1 MEHDVGKSNDVH
13 TPAAREGDGGARR
26 RSASTLDHR
35 GIPELLLAHIADAI
49 ILAEADGG
57 IIDANPAACAMLG
70 YSKKELLGM
79 HPWDFVT
86 SASRAEITK
95 LMRELEPE
103 APVTVQRTFRKKTGE
118 QRTMELRLTR
128 FGCLDRDLFV
138 ASCRDLTE
146 HVRLQEQLRDF
157 EERRRIEE
165 ELRRLNSELSEQAA
179 HLREVNR
186 TLLDSEQRL
195 RLAIETG
202 RIGLWVWN
210 STDVKNSGDWSQR
223 LKEIFGLPLDAEV
236 THDVFLKWVHPED
249 RERSIKR

>member
-1 MEHDVGKSNDVH
+1 M
-13 TPAAREGDGGARR
+13 
-26 RSASTLDHR
+26 
-35 GIPELLLAHIADAI
+35 LAHIADAI
-49 ILAEADGG
+49 ILAEADGR

-70 YSKKELLGM
+70 YSRKELFGM

-95 LMRELEPE
+95 LMQELEPE

-118 QRTMELRLTR
+118 RRTMELRLTR

-165 ELRRLNSELSEQAA
+165 ELRRLNSEPLS
-179 HLREVNR
+179 RP
-186 TLLDSEQRL
+186 
-195 RLAIETG
+195 
-202 RIGLWVWN
+202 RIYG
-210 STDVKNSGDWSQR
+210 
-223 LKEIFGLPLDAEV
+223 
-236 THDVFLKWVHPED
+236 
-249 RERSIKR
+249 RSIGRSSTVSSVSGSRSRRAESGCGSGTQPM